1 MVLAGVAI
9 ARAGVWRGWQRL
21 LPLVV
26 GIWILVPAT
35 PVMIVT
41 GGPPS
46 PLAVAAVTAWDILWA
61 ATGVLALQWTA
72 TTSIQA
78 GVNA

>member
-9 ARAGVWRGWQRL
+9 ARARVWRSWPRL
-21 LPLVV
+21 LPLMV

-35 PVMIVT
+35 PIMIVT

-46 PLAVAAVTAWDILWA
+46 PLALATIVTWDILWA
-61 ATGVLALQWTA
+61 ATGVLALRTTA
-72 TTSIQA
+72 TTPTQA
-78 GVNA
+78 RMNA